1 MKFLPLTSYFLL
13 LISIGACGFHPVYG
27 VNKHTPV
34 GVEEQLSNIWI
45 SNIPDRDGQFLRNAL
60 IDRFYRDGQPT
71 NPQYVLTV
79 QPVNESKR
87 DLDITV
93 DADATRG
100 QLTLTT
106 KMSLTNRKTGK
117 ILIEQDLR
125 AITSYNILGSEF
137 TNRVSEQN
145 TRENALE
152 DLARQIENRI
162 ALALKRKS

>member
-1 MKFLPLTSYFLL
+1 MIRTLLTVTLL
-13 LISIGACGFHPVYG
+13 LTAACGFHPVYG

-34 GVEEQLSNIWI
+34 GVESKLQQVWI
-45 SNIPDRDGQFLRNAL
+45 SNIPDREGLFLRNAL
-60 IDRFYRDGQPT
+60 INRFYRNGTPE
-71 NPQYVLTV
+71 NPKYVLSV
-79 QPVNESKR
+79 QPVRETTR

-100 QLTLTT
+100 QLTLSTAIEL
-106 KMSLTNRKTGK
+106 SDRDTGEVLVK
-117 ILIEQDLR
+117 QNLR

-152 DLARQIENRI
+152 DLARQIENRVT
-162 ALALKRKS
+162 LAFKKKS